1 MTPSSTN
8 LNQLH
13 QKLQHCRA
21 TDSFR
26 FRRRLQQLKEQPS
39 SDSLDAKL
47 KALASDID
55 KSIAIK
61 EQRKTNLP
69 KPDYPESLPV
79 SARRK
84 EILEAIRDNQVI
96 ILCGETGSGK
106 TTQIPKICL
115 ELGRGVDGFIGH
127 TQPRRLAARTVAARI
142 SDELKSDTHV
152 GYKIRFQDHT
162 QPHTYIKLM
171 TDGILLAE
179 IQQDRFLN
187 QYDTLIIDEAHERSL
202 NIDFLLGYL
211 RWLLPRR
218 RDLKLIITSAT
229 IDPEKFSKHFS
240 NAPIIEVSGRTYPV
254 EIRYNPLLD
263 DDKEE
268 SQTADMYES
277 IVDAVDELKRESRDD
292 ILIFLSGEREIRD
305 TAEIL
310 RKQDYPNTEV
320 LPLFSRLSNK
330 DQNLIFKPHSKQHIV
345 LATNVAETSLTVPG
359 IKYVIDTGLARI
371 SRYSWRSRIQRLPIE
386 KISQASANQRSG
398 RCGRTSDGIAIRLYS
413 EEDFESRSE
422 FTDPEILRTNLASV
436 ILQMIPLRLGTIEDF
451 PFVEPPDSR
460 LIRDGFKLLFE
471 LQAVK
476 KNQQLTNIGHHLARM
491 PIDPQLARMLIQ
503 AERLGALKEILIIVS
518 ALSIQDPR
526 ERPMEKQQAADEK
539 HSRFKDKESDFLGY
553 INLWNYFHE
562 QKQQLSQN
570 KLRKLC
576 RKEYL
581 NYMRIREWQDIHYQI
596 IRSLPKTAKIN
607 EREASVDTIHQC
619 LLSGL
624 LSHIGT
630 KDEDNFYLGTH
641 NRKFMIF
648 PGSALKKKQPKW
660 VMAAEMVETSRLFAR
675 IVGKLQPEWIEQA
688 AQHLIKRHYS
698 EPHWQKRAAQVGA
711 DERLTLYGLTVNPK
725 RSINFGKI
733 DPVVSRQIFIRHA
746 LVYGEYECKA
756 EFFSHNRSLIEDIE
770 NLEAKS
776 RRRDILIDEETLYDF
791 YDQIIPENIYSG
803 QSFEQWRKQQ
813 EENDS
818 QALFLTKEYLLQRD
832 TDHVDDDQ
840 YPDHISFN
848 NTSFPLSYCFEP
860 GRANDG
866 VTVQIPHILLNQ
878 LKPEPFDYLVSGML
892 EEKIIAIIKGLPK
905 QTRKQFVP
913 APQYAKACA
922 ENISMDDVANTPLL
936 DTLNHHLRRMTGETI
951 PHPLYDAIEIPTHLL
966 MRFNIIDENGKTLK
980 TGRDLNSLKDSVSQK
995 AKKSFKAL
1003 TDLTD
1008 KSIEKDNLVTWDFG
1022 DLPENTVIN
1031 TNGISIRAYPALVDH
1046 KTSVAIKLF
1055 DTPEKAEQSHRK
1067 GLLRLF
1073 ILVDSKQYN
1082 SQKRKLKNIQNL
1094 CLRYTSSGTCEQ
1106 LKQDIMQAAFSNT
1119 YLINTNIRTQQQFI
1133 DTLKAQRTQV
1143 VANCEEL
1150 CHLLDPILKLHLEI
1164 HKQLKGN
1171 IKINWLE
1178 ALADIKDQVQHIIY
1192 DGFLSETSTEELRQL
1207 PRYLKGI
1214 TRRLDKLAASE
1225 QRDRELR
1232 LEVQP
1237 LWDKYKEEIKKKPHK
1252 KTLLQ
1257 DYRWQVE
1264 EFRISLFAQDL
1275 GTNKPVSA
1283 KRLNKLWHQLKS

>member
-1 MTPSSTN
+1 MSSLPTRSEP
-8 LNQLH
+8 LY
-13 QKLQHCRA
+13 QKLQHCRT
-21 TDSFR
+21 TDRFR
-26 FRRRLQQLKEQPS
+26 FKRRLHQLKKTPS
-39 SDSLDAKL
+39 ERKL
-47 KALASDID
+47 KILARDIE
-55 KSIAIK
+55 KSVELK
-61 EQRKTNLP
+61 QQRQAHLP
-69 KPDYPESLPV
+69 KPTYPEALPV
-79 SARRK
+79 SARRE
-84 EILEAIRDNQVI
+84 EIQKAIRDNQVV

-142 SDELKSDTHV
+142 SEELKSAQHV

-162 QPHTYIKLM
+162 QPQTYIKLM

-211 RWLLPRR
+211 KWLLPKR

-229 IDPEKFSKHFS
+229 IDPEKFSNHFS
-240 NAPIIEVSGRTYPV
+240 KAPVIEVSGRTYPV
-254 EIRYNPLLD
+254 EIRYNPLTS
-263 DDKEE
+263 DDKQS
-268 SQTADMYES
+268 SQQVDMYEA
-277 IVDAVDELKRESRDD
+277 IVDAVDELNSESRGD

-305 TAEIL
+305 AADIL
-310 RKQDYPNTEV
+310 RKQNYPDTEV

-330 DQNLIFKPHSKQHIV
+330 DQNLIFKAHRKQHIV

-413 EEDFESRSE
+413 EEDFISRPE

-436 ILQMIPLRLGTIEDF
+436 ILQMIPLRLGSIENF

-476 KNQQLTNIGHHLARM
+476 KNQQLTPIGRQLARI

-539 HSRFKDKESDFLGY
+539 HSRFKDKASDFLGY

-562 QKQQLSQN
+562 QKDTLSQN
-570 KLRKLC
+570 KLRKQC
-576 RKEYL
+576 RKEFL
-581 NYMRIREWQDIHYQI
+581 NFMRLREWQDLHYQI
-596 IRSLPKTAKIN
+596 KQSLPKNAKIN
-607 EREASVDTIHQC
+607 EHKASVDTIHQC

-630 KDEDNFYLGTH
+630 KDEDRFYLGTH

-660 VMAAEMVETSRLFAR
+660 IMAAEMVETSRLFAR
-675 IVGKLQPEWIEQA
+675 IVGKIQPEWIEA
-688 AQHLIKRHYS
+688 ASLHLIKRHYS
-698 EPHWQKRAAQVGA
+698 EPHWQKRVAQVGA
-711 DERLTLYGLTVNPK
+711 DERVTLYGLTINPK
-725 RSINFGKI
+725 RQINFGKI
-733 DPVVSRQIFIRHA
+733 DPVISRQIFIRHA
-746 LVYGEYECKA
+746 LVYGEYNCTA

-791 YDQIIPENIYSG
+791 YDQLIPEAIYSG
-803 QSFEQWRKQQ
+803 QAFEQWRKK
-813 EENDS
+813 EEEKDRK
-818 QALFLTKEYLLQRD
+818 ALFLTKDYLLQRD
-832 TDHVDDDQ
+832 TDHVDDEQ
-840 YPDHISFN
+840 YPDHLTLN
-848 NTSFPLSYCFEP
+848 DTSFPLSYCFEP

-878 LKPEPFDYLVSGML
+878 LNPEPFHYLVGGML
-892 EEKIIAIIKGLPK
+892 EEKIIAIIKALPK
-905 QTRKQFVP
+905 QIRKQFVP

-922 ENISMDDVANTPLL
+922 NNITADDITSRPLL
-936 DTLNHHLRRMTGETI
+936 ETLNYHLRRMTGATI
-951 PHPLYDAIEIPTHLL
+951 PEDLYNAVELPPHLL
-966 MRFNIIDENGKTLK
+966 MRFQVVDEKGKVLK
-980 TGRDLNSLKDSVSQK
+980 TGRNLLALKQSVSQK
-995 AKKSFKAL
+995 AKKSFKTL
-1003 TDLTD
+1003 TDQN
-1008 KSIEKDNLVTWDFG
+1008 IERKNLLSWDFG
-1022 DLPENTVIN
+1022 DLPESTLIH
-1031 TNGISIRAYPALVDH
+1031 TNGISIRAYPALVD
-1046 KTSVAIKLF
+1046 KSSSVSISLF
-1055 DTPEKAEQSHRK
+1055 DTFEKARTRHQR

-1073 ILVDSKQYN
+1073 ILVDSKQYKQ
-1082 SQKRKLKNIQNL
+1082 QKRQLPHIQSL
-1094 CLRYTSSGTCEQ
+1094 CLRYTSSGTCEE
-1106 LKQDIMQAAFSNT
+1106 LKQDIMQAAFRMT
-1119 YLINTNIRTQQQFI
+1119 YLQQDDNIRTQQQFTHRLSTHK
-1133 DTLKAQRTQV
+1133 DN
-1143 VANCEEL
+1143 VAKNCKEL
-1150 CHLLDPILKLHLEI
+1150 CHLLDPILKLHHDV

-1178 ALADIKDQVQHIIY
+1178 ALADIKDQIQHIIY
-1192 DGFLSETSTEELRQL
+1192 PGFLAETHTEELRQI
-1207 PRYLKGI
+1207 PRYLKAI
-1214 TRRLDKLAASE
+1214 VRRLDKLAANE
-1225 QRDRELR
+1225 QRDRTLR

-1237 LWDKYKEEIKKKPHK
+1237 LWDKYKEAIKKKPHK
-1252 KTLLQ
+1252 KTTLRE
-1257 DYRWQVE
+1257 YRWQIE
-1264 EFRISLFAQDL
+1264 EFRVSLFAQDL
-1275 GTNKPVSA
+1275 GTSKPVSA
-1283 KRLNKLWHQLKS
+1283 KRLNKLWHELNQ